1 MAKKTKKKKK
11 TKQSV
16 LGFGSQSLTTELAQ
30 VEALLRREQWT
41 EAHSLLTRLKTAHPE
56 NLDVLASL
64 LEVYFELGQLHQ
76 YQATCLEFLALKPN
90 DARVNFLLGYAYVL
104 NYYPLLGVQQ
114 YRYAIERWPDHVGSI
129 EGKEHLAMIEPN
141 LSEVLDNMG
150 LDYPDDWETGLLY
163 EQARAYTETGQAQK
177 AITTAQALL
186 QQRPDFI
193 PGHNSLAM
201 AYMANDQY
209 EDAIA
214 TLQTTLVTHPDSIL
228 LRANLVR
235 FLCLRG
241 NFPKA
246 KTHKPQLLANSST
259 DLDDLTRQAEA
270 LAYLDDMEAIVDLLA
285 SVPPDPDYNN
295 QPVVSGLFHH
305 LVAVALARQGDPV
318 AARKQWNLALKLYPD
333 MEVAKENLDDFD
345 MMPIFKEGPW
355 PFELNSWVENG
366 TYQDLRQVAIAMTPE
381 RVPQPA
387 LVTAVETLLTDYPFI
402 SQLVSVWLK
411 RGSPRARMLAM
422 AIAKSCPNEPH
433 LAAVNEFVAG
443 TFGSDSQRYHMAS
456 YLAHRQQLTTTKLWL
471 NGEWHEDP
479 PLATYDI
486 IPEPVGVN
494 SPEAEELLHKALKK
508 IALESA
514 KAAEMAET
522 YLKQALDIEPNNPV
536 LLNNLALAYTHQ
548 QRLSESRQLTQQI
561 IDQHPE
567 DLDSRVAMAQ
577 LYLQEENL
585 EAAETVINKLL
596 CRSSFTKD
604 DLVSLMLTRSR
615 LLMLQGQ
622 ENMARLWFQEVLP
635 TVRDHPLLQQL
646 GFGHSG

>member
-1 MAKKTKKKKK
+1 MAKKIKKRKK
-11 TKQSV
+11 QAV
-16 LGFGSQSLTTELAQ
+16 VGFGSQSLTTELVHA
-30 VEALLRREQWT
+30 EALLRREQWA
-41 EAHSLLTRLKTAHPE
+41 EAHSLLTRLKAAYPE
-56 NLDVLASL
+56 NLDVLTFL
-64 LEVYFELGQLHQ
+64 LKVYFELGQLHQ
-76 YQATCLEFLALKPN
+76 YQATCVEFLALKPN

-114 YRYAIERWPDHVGSI
+114 YRYAIERWPDHAGNV

-150 LDYPDDWETGLLY
+150 LNYPDDWEIGILY
-163 EQARAYTETGQAQK
+163 EQARAYTETDQPQK
-177 AITTAQALL
+177 AITAAQALL
-186 QQRPDFI
+186 QQRPDFV

-214 TLQTTLVTHPDSIL
+214 TLQTTLLTHPDSIL

-241 NFPKA
+241 NFA
-246 KTHKPQLLANSST
+246 DAETHKPQLLANPST
-259 DLDDLTRQAEA
+259 DLDDLTRKAEA
-270 LAYLDDMEAIVDLLA
+270 LAYLDDMTAIVDLLA
-285 SVPPDPDYNN
+285 SVPPDPDNDS
-295 QPVVSGLFHH
+295 QPLASGLFHH
-305 LVAVALARQGDPV
+305 LAAVALARKGDPI

-333 MEVAKENLDDFD
+333 MGVAKENLDDFD

-355 PFELNSWVENG
+355 PFELSSWLENG
-366 TYQDLRQVAIAMTPE
+366 AYQDLRQVAIAMTPE
-381 RVPQPA
+381 RDPQPA
-387 LVTAVETLLTDYPFI
+387 LVTAVEKLLANYPFI

-411 RGSPRARMLAM
+411 RGSPTARMLAM
-422 AIAKSCPNEPH
+422 VIAKSCPNETH
-433 LAAVNEFVAG
+433 IAAVNEFVAG

-456 YLAHRQQLTTTKLWL
+456 YLAHQQQLTTTQLWL
-471 NGEWHEDP
+471 DGKWHENP
-479 PLATYDI
+479 PLAAYDI
-486 IPEPVGVN
+486 IPAPVGVET
-494 SPEAEELLHKALKK
+494 PEAEELLRKALKK

-522 YLKQALDIEPNNPV
+522 YLKQALEIEPNNPV

-561 IDQHPE
+561 IDQYPE

-596 CRSSFTKD
+596 CRSSFTED

-622 ENMARLWFQEVLP
+622 ENMARLWFQEILP
-635 TVRDHPLLQQL
+635 TVREHPLLQQL